1 MSQTLHRLILTAL
14 ITLSITLSACTTPP
28 TPTASQSDEPI
39 VVEDALGRTVTF
51 QSAPQRIVIAGK
63 ANFMLNDAV
72 YLFPQARERVV
83 GLTRAK
89 QNQGFLDLIEPNAEE
104 KLLFTVESSA
114 EEIAAAQPDLVILK
128 SFMEKQIGSTLE
140 SLDFP
145 VVYLDL
151 ETPAQYRR
159 DIAVLGRIFQDEA
172 RAEEVIG
179 FYDERLARIRTRL
192 SENEVTQ
199 PDALVLQHDSRG
211 EDVAF
216 KVPPPSWIQTWMLEF
231 AGAAPVWTSEAAGG
245 WTIVNLEQ
253 IAAWN
258 PAHVFV
264 IDYFANVEETV
275 QAVSSAPLW
284 QPLTATQE
292 GNVHAVPKDYYSWDQ
307 PDTRW
312 ILGVTWMA
320 KQLHP
325 EVFADIEMT
334 DEVREFYGTLYGLDA
349 DTINRT
355 VLPLT
360 QGDLD

>member
-1 MSQTLHRLILTAL
+1 MQPSGL
-14 ITLSITLSACTTPP
+14 
-28 TPTASQSDEPI
+28 

-51 QSAPQRIVIAGK
+51 ESIPQRIVIAGK
-63 ANFMLNDAV
+63 ANFMLNNAV
-72 YLFPQARERVV
+72 YLFPQATERVV
-83 GLTRAK
+83 GLTKAR
-89 QNQGFLDLIEPNAEE
+89 QNQGFLELIEPNADE
-104 KLLFTVESSA
+104 KLRFTVESSA

-140 SLDFP
+140 SLGFP

-151 ETPAQYRR
+151 ETPEQYRR
-159 DIAVLGRIFQDEA
+159 DIAVLGQIFQDEA
-172 RAEEVIG
+172 RAEEVIA

-192 SENEVTQ
+192 EENEVAQ

-216 KVPPPSWIQTWMLEF
+216 EAPPPNWIQTWMLEF
-231 AGAAPVWTSEAAGG
+231 SGATPVWESEAAGG

-253 IAAWN
+253 IAAWD
-258 PAHVFV
+258 PEHVFI

-275 QAVSSAPLW
+275 QNIRSAPLW
-284 QPLTATQE
+284 HPLTATQE
-292 GNVHAVPKDYYSWDQ
+292 GNIHAFPKDYYSWDQ

-312 ILGVTWMA
+312 ILGVTWVA

-325 EVFADIEMT
+325 ELFADIEMT
-334 DEVREFYGTLYGLDA
+334 AEVRDFYGVLYGLDA
-349 DTINRT
+349 DTVDST

-360 QGDLD
+360 QGNLD

>member
-1 MSQTLHRLILTAL
+1 MRFSFQRLNQFTLLAL
-14 ITLSITLSACTTPP
+14 VAVLLSACAVIPMSSD
-28 TPTASQSDEPI
+28 SQML
-39 VVEDALGRTVTF
+39 VVEDALGRTVTL
-51 QSAPQRIVIAGK
+51 AGVPERIVIAGK

-83 GLTRAK
+83 GLTKAK
-89 QNQGFLDLIEPNAEE
+89 QNAGFLELIEPDAED
-104 KLLFTVESSA
+104 KLQFHSESSA
-114 EEIAAAQPDLVILK
+114 EELATADPDLVILK
-128 SFMEKQIGSTLE
+128 SFMAEGVGSTLE
-140 SLDFP
+140 SLDIP

-159 DIAVLGRIFQDEA
+159 DIRILGEIFQDEA
-172 RAEEVIG
+172 RSEEIIG
-179 FYDERLARIRTRL
+179 FYDERLERIRTRL
-192 SENEVTQ
+192 EEDEVAK
-199 PDALVLQHDSRG
+199 PAALVLKHDGRS

-216 KVPPPSWIQTWMLEF
+216 ETPPSSWIQTWMLEF
-231 AGAAPVWTSEAAGG
+231 AGAKPVWESETTGG

-253 IAAWN
+253 IAAWD
-258 PAHVFV
+258 PEHVFI
-264 IDYFANVEETV
+264 IDYFGDVEETV
-275 QAVSSAPLW
+275 QTIRSAPLW

-292 GNVHAVPKDYYSWDQ
+292 GNVHAFPKDYYSWDQ

-325 EVFADIEMT
+325 GVFADVEMT
-334 DEVREFYGTLYGLDA
+334 DEIHDFYETLYGLDA
-349 DTINRT
+349 DTVNST

>member
-349 DTINRT
+349 DTINST